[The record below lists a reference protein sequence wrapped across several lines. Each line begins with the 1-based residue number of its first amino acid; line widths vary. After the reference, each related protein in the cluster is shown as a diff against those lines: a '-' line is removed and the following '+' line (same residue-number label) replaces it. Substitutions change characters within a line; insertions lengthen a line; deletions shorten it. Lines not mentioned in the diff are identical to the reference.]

1 MNTIAREAVRQQKE
15 TFEQLKRQDRQWFV
29 LRLVMGYCA
38 VVLLIVVLGVC
49 MAILFRLADYPPFV
63 VKAASVTLFADVV
76 GLLIAVWKFALN
88 PNFHNRLRPVT
99 NIPSAGEPP
108 RV

>member
-1 MNTIAREAVRQQKE
+1 MNAIAREAVRQQKE
-15 TFEQLKRQDRQWFV
+15 TFDQLKRQDRQWFA

-38 VVLLIVVLGVC
+38 VVLLVVVLALCTV
-49 MAILFRLADYPPFV
+49 ILFRLHDYPTFV

-76 GLLIAVWKFALN
+76 GLLIAVWKFALS
-88 PNFHNRLRPVT
+88 PNFQNRLRPVT
-99 NIPSAGEPP
+99 DISAAGGTP